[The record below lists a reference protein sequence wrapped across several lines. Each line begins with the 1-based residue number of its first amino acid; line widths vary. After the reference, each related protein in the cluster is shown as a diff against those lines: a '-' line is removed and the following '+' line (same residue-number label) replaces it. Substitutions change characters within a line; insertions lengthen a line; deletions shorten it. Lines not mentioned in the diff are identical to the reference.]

1 VPANAGCPA
10 YTTVLRPFF
19 GDHPGEPVQEENFWT
34 LWCKGRLTEADTDHL
49 AERHS
54 IRTNKCPL
62 PSSLQFFTGRMPFL
76 PPNRQCQSTE
86 GLAHVV
92 LYNGY
97 KMVVLS
103 KLYEATRW
111 LFLLAITETTD
122 IDKTLVRVVEIIMVA
137 LCDRADHYIFAL

>member
-1 VPANAGCPA
+1 
-10 YTTVLRPFF
+10 
-19 GDHPGEPVQEENFWT
+19 
-34 LWCKGRLTEADTDHL
+34 
-49 AERHS
+49 
-54 IRTNKCPL
+54 
-62 PSSLQFFTGRMPFL
+62 MPFL